1 MIILSVQQHLLGA
14 VPDDG
19 HGDSEQMGNQEEQTV
34 KSSFNYNFHTLIYIS
49 VCDF

>member
-14 VPDDG
+14 VADDG
-19 HGDSEQMGNQEEQTV
+19 HGDYEQMGNQEERMVT
-34 KSSFNYNFHTLIYIS
+34 SFFNYNFHTLIYIS